1 MAFCHKNGISY
12 SAYSPLG
19 GLTGTDIFKDPTVI
33 SIGKVHKKS
42 AAQVALRWLVQQKIS
57 IVTAADTAEYCS
69 EGEASCRSCALWG
82 LPLLLLLPL
91 LRAVAFAAT
100 AADSSPPDMDLFDF
114 ELTAAEMAILAAIK

>member
-1 MAFCHKNGISY
+1 MAFCQKNGISY

-33 SIGKVHKKS
+33 AIGKSHKRS

-69 EGEASCRSCALWG
+69 E
-82 LPLLLLLPL
+82 
-91 LRAVAFAAT
+91 
-100 AADSSPPDMDLFDF
+100 DMDLFDF
-114 ELTAAEMAILAAIK
+114 ELTAAEMATLGAIK